1 MPDKNKPISGI
12 KDDKYTYI
20 DSEMDQIRFAK
31 GMYIGA
37 GEFQGAM
44 HLLNEI
50 VANSI
55 DECSNPSSPGNTI
68 WVTFIE
74 KECKFIVEDNGR
86 GIPIDI
92 LYDVISKKHYSTK
105 FGREFNKYSGGQN
118 GVGTTIAA
126 ALSDLYFVRTTRDG
140 QCREIYM
147 ANDKICDGGI
157 KKAKPD
163 KHGLYTEFVPSQK
176 YLGKFAIKVE
186 DVDDYLRRLS
196 YVMPKGVKIKYLSI
210 NKRGKEAAKTI
221 TYQGIAEDVNYLGQ
235 NLEFA
240 PIVIEVPEVTIE
252 AENGDDEFFTMLFAF
267 SYDRTVDDPI
277 IDSYCNYLHTKEGGT
292 HEQAALQSIST
303 YFTRQAKLLDPNAK
317 YEVTTDDCKKGL
329 VLAVNCSHS
338 NPSFE
343 GQHKSKVDQ
352 RDIIQYGKKP
362 ALEALGKYFETNNSL
377 LRRIIQYLRQ
387 IAKIRQEAHKIKSVT
402 LKKPSTFLDD
412 AELKV
417 FRNISDRNYTGYK
430 ELILSEGVSA
440 IAAVDS
446 ARNVKCQGMFAI
458 TGVVSNTLNM
468 PLDKVMQIPTYA
480 ALVKVLGC
488 DIGPKFDLNKLKW
501 NAIVVGTDADPDGNF
516 IASLLCVFFA
526 THMPEIINHGLLYR
540 IEGPLYRI
548 NEKTAKKY
556 NQSVDYVF
564 SKKDYYK
571 IFHKIVAENL
581 KVAMVLPKTK
591 TQMIKGSGEMT
602 ELNRKDL
609 IKVMDATIGYLPELR
624 TLEKRSACPADILEY
639 ICYFLEASKSAKN
652 PMQEFEDLLSK
663 KFPELHYDS
672 QYESIMGAVD
682 GTNITLIIDNIF
694 MNMAKRFMQMIRQ
707 LPTFYVL
714 VKNRN
719 AKDTDPTSDDWE
731 LMTFGH
737 FMEMVD
743 RAYSGIIE
751 QRYKGL
757 GESDA
762 SMIFPSMMNPKTRKM
777 VRITMDDIEKAKKT
791 IELLHGDSEAM
802 RDARR
807 RLLHDADITL
817 EDIDN

>member
-1 MPDKNKPISGI
+1 MPDKNKPTSGI

-157 KKAKPD
+157 KKAKAD

-176 YLGKFAIKVE
+176 YLGKFTIKVE

-210 NKRGKEAAKTI
+210 NKRGKESAKTI

-303 YFTRQAKLLDPNAK
+303 FFTRQAKLLDPNAK

-362 ALEALGKYFETNNSL
+362 ALDALGKYFETNNSL

-387 IAKIRQEAHKIKSVT
+387 IAKIRQEAHKIKSVA
-402 LKKPSTFLDD
+402 LKKPTTFLDD
-412 AELKV
+412 AEMKV
-417 FRNISDRNYTGYK
+417 FKNISDRNYTGYK

-458 TGVVSNTLNM
+458 TGVVANTYGM
-468 PLDKVMQIPTYA
+468 PLEKVMQIPTYA

-488 DIGPKFDLNKLKW
+488 DIGPKFDINKLRW
-501 NAIVVGTDADPDGNF
+501 NAIA
-516 IASLLCVFFA
+516 ISC
-526 THMPEIINHGLLYR
+526 
-540 IEGPLYRI
+540 
-548 NEKTAKKY
+548 
-556 NQSVDYVF
+556 
-564 SKKDYYK
+564 
-571 IFHKIVAENL
+571 
-581 KVAMVLPKTK
+581 
-591 TQMIKGSGEMT
+591 
-602 ELNRKDL
+602 
-609 IKVMDATIGYLPELR
+609 
-624 TLEKRSACPADILEY
+624 
-639 ICYFLEASKSAKN
+639 
-652 PMQEFEDLLSK
+652 
-663 KFPELHYDS
+663 DS
-672 QYESIMGAVD
+672 DVD
-682 GTNITLIIDNIF
+682 G
-694 MNMAKRFMQMIRQ
+694 RE
-707 LPTFYVL
+707 V
-714 VKNRN
+714 
-719 AKDTDPTSDDWE
+719 
-731 LMTFGH
+731 
-737 FMEMVD
+737 
-743 RAYSGIIE
+743 
-751 QRYKGL
+751 
-757 GESDA
+757 
-762 SMIFPSMMNPKTRKM
+762 
-777 VRITMDDIEKAKKT
+777 
-791 IELLHGDSEAM
+791 
-802 RDARR
+802 
-807 RLLHDADITL
+807 
-817 EDIDN
+817 

>member
-1 MPDKNKPISGI
+1 MPDKIKPTSGI

-20 DSEMDQIRFAK
+20 DSEILQVRQAR
-31 GMYIGA
+31 GMFVGE
-37 GEFQGAM
+37 GEFAGAM

-74 KECKFIVEDNGR
+74 KDCKFIIEDNGR
-86 GIPIDI
+86 GIPINI

-126 ALSDLYFVRTTRDG
+126 ALSDLYLVRSTRDG
-140 QCREIYM
+140 ECREVYM
-147 ANDKICDGGI
+147 SGAEVVDGGI
-157 KKAKPD
+157 KKAKAD

-176 YLGKFAIKVE
+176 YLGKFTIKVE

-210 NKRGKEAAKTI
+210 NKRGKEMAKTI

-235 NLEFA
+235 NLEFV

-303 YFTRQAKLLDPNAK
+303 FFTRQAKLLDPNAK

-338 NPSFE
+338 NPNFE

-362 ALEALGKYFETNNSL
+362 ALDALGKYFETNNSL

-387 IAKIRQEAHKIKSVT
+387 IAKIRQEAHKIKSVA
-402 LKKPSTFLDD
+402 LKKPTTFLDD
-412 AELKV
+412 AEMKV
-417 FRNISDRNYTGYK
+417 FKNISDRNYTGYK

-458 TGVVSNTLNM
+458 TGVVANTYGM
-468 PLDKVMQIPTYA
+468 PLEKVMQIPTFA

-488 DIGPKFDLNKLKW
+488 DIGPKFDINKLRW
-501 NAIVVGTDADPDGNF
+501 NAI
-516 IASLLCVFFA
+516 C
-526 THMPEIINHGLLYR
+526 
-540 IEGPLYRI
+540 
-548 NEKTAKKY
+548 
-556 NQSVDYVF
+556 
-564 SKKDYYK
+564 
-571 IFHKIVAENL
+571 
-581 KVAMVLPKTK
+581 
-591 TQMIKGSGEMT
+591 
-602 ELNRKDL
+602 
-609 IKVMDATIGYLPELR
+609 
-624 TLEKRSACPADILEY
+624 
-639 ICYFLEASKSAKN
+639 
-652 PMQEFEDLLSK
+652 LSC
-663 KFPELHYDS
+663 DS
-672 QYESIMGAVD
+672 DVD
-682 GTNITLIIDNIF
+682 G
-694 MNMAKRFMQMIRQ
+694 R
-707 LPTFYVL
+707 
-714 VKNRN
+714 
-719 AKDTDPTSDDWE
+719 E
-731 LMTFGH
+731 GH
-737 FMEMVD
+737 I
-743 RAYSGIIE
+743 A
-751 QRYKGL
+751 
-757 GESDA
+757 A
-762 SMIFPSMMNPKTRKM
+762 
-777 VRITMDDIEKAKKT
+777 
-791 IELLHGDSEAM
+791 
-802 RDARR
+802 
-807 RLLHDADITL
+807 
-817 EDIDN
+817 